1 MYARDNVFFFKL
13 YLFLKAYFT
22 LKKIRLISCDLRIT
36 EQYTK
41 ILYLVINTVPK
52 RKKKKITFQ
61 KRKKRVSSGN
71 KRSLFRDPNLN
82 KNFSLLF
89 HNLPKLKKNLIGKI
103 LPFSKRNLNFCFY
116 TKPRLNTWLNYFENI
131 KHTQNFES
139 NFSRKKKL
147 WNLTTNYSRLHL
159 QQLLFFKLIRTKT
172 ELILLNNLFKNLNK
186 KKVLTPKL
194 LILYKTKLEEL
205 IKKAKKIQNIF
216 ACFHSTPAANLT
228 NKKKLQYVGTNKIPS
243 GSIIASRYPMNFI
256 SVKDV
261 AEKNKEYLMPNFH
274 KLLPKFR
281 SLIKK
286 HLNVKL
292 KNADKDNEF
301 WPNIQSNLYKPSFAY
316 NWYKTKKLAKR
327 INKLEYK
334 LKKKLT
340 SKTKINESNLQI
352 VKKGIKFYKKKKS
365 YNMLLN
371 DNLYKKIILN
381 LTNIFAKYYGINTN
395 ALAKNNYI
403 THRILIKLQQFIFDF
418 VLSNLSLKNA
428 INQVKNNCPNLIYNN
443 IKYPISTAFLRI
455 LRRKRKKSTAFNFQ
469 FFKNSR
475 IKKKGVFKKYPRTFF
490 KFNPK
495 IALVYKLNTE
505 VCNLILDVKNQFKE
519 KIKKQNRTPVWK
531 IRQGFRNAYKNN
543 LNTII
548 RYQYKLSLQRL
559 LLNFFKS
566 NINIKFVQPLT
577 QYKNLKFFRLVYPL
591 APFIQTKKIKLI
603 SKKNLSRKFPVN
615 VNQITKAN
623 KNISL
628 RQRYIFIGNNV
639 QRLNSYYKF
648 DKLNNSITKKNT
660 YLFKKRTNIFKR
672 LREQRLTDFTKNRF
686 KSIRRSLLM
695 QTFTPILSL
704 FIKYLNPQILAD
716 HIAKEFE
723 KTKKHKHIIYA
734 LSTTLRSL
742 KFSRAIG
749 YRIAIAGRINSSKKS
764 RSYYLAKKTLIRQN
778 FSKKVNF
785 AFSQARA
792 RIGSFGI
799 KVWIFY

>member
-1 MYARDNVFFFKL
+1 MK
-13 YLFLKAYFT
+13 
-22 LKKIRLISCDLRIT
+22 
-36 EQYTK
+36 
-41 ILYLVINTVPK
+41 
-52 RKKKKITFQ
+52 
-61 KRKKRVSSGN
+61 
-71 KRSLFRDPNLN
+71 
-82 KNFSLLF
+82 
-89 HNLPKLKKNLIGKI
+89 
-103 LPFSKRNLNFCFY
+103 
-116 TKPRLNTWLNYFENI
+116 
-131 KHTQNFES
+131 
-139 NFSRKKKL
+139 
-147 WNLTTNYSRLHL
+147 
-159 QQLLFFKLIRTKT
+159 
-172 ELILLNNLFKNLNK
+172 
-186 KKVLTPKL
+186 
-194 LILYKTKLEEL
+194 
-205 IKKAKKIQNIF
+205 
-216 ACFHSTPAANLT
+216 
-228 NKKKLQYVGTNKIPS
+228 
-243 GSIIASRYPMNFI
+243 FI
-256 SVKDV
+256 SVD
-261 AEKNKEYLMPNFH
+261 ADADTEKNKEYLMPNFH

-281 SLIKK
+281 ALIRKP
-286 HLNVKL
+286 LNDKL
-292 KNADKDNEF
+292 KNKTTNTLQKNIDRSNEF
-301 WPNIQSNLYKPSFAY
+301 WPTIPANLYKPSFAY
-316 NWYKTKKLAKR
+316 NWNKTKNFAKR

-334 LKKKLT
+334 LRKKLT
-340 SKTKINESNLQI
+340 SKTKINASNLQI
-352 VKKGIKFYKKKKS
+352 LKKGIKFYKKKKS
-365 YNMLLN
+365 YNLLLN

-381 LTNIFAKYYGINTN
+381 LTNIFTKYYGINTN

-403 THRILIKLQQFIFDF
+403 THRILIKIQQFAFDF
-418 VLSNLSLKNA
+418 VLSNLSLKKA
-428 INQVKNNCPNLIYNN
+428 ITQKNSPNLNYNN
-443 IKYPISTAFLRI
+443 INYPIPTAILRI
-455 LRRKRKKSTAFNFQ
+455 LRRKRKKSRTSFNFQ

-475 IKKKGVFKKYPRTFF
+475 IKKKCVLNNYPRTFF
-490 KFNPK
+490 KFRAKN
-495 IALVYKLNTE
+495 ALAYKLNFE
-505 VCNLILDVKNQFKE
+505 VFDLIINVKNQLKD
-519 KIKKQNRTPVWK
+519 KIKKPKRTPVWK

-591 APFIQTKKIKLI
+591 APFLQTKKIKLI
-603 SKKNLSRKFPVN
+603 SKKNLSRKFPLN
-615 VNQITKAN
+615 INQNTKTN
-623 KNISL
+623 KNVSL

-648 DKLNNSITKKNT
+648 EKLNHSFTKKNT
-660 YLFKKRTNIFKR
+660 YLFKKRANIFKR

-749 YRIAIAGRINSSKKS
+749 YKIAIAGRINSSKKS